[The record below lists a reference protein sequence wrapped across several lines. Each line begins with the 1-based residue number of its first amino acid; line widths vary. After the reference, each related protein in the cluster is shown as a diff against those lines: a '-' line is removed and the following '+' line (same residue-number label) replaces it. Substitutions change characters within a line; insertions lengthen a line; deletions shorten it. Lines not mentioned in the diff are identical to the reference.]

1 MYMYMKLEFLATY
14 MYVHIYHIIFVDYT
28 FSFPCR
34 YFYWVIEGSL
44 VKLNYSRVIGA
55 GETTN
60 LTPFQLT
67 IDSAT
72 SFTLDLADSQYYY
85 ISEGRTTVRRGLGDN
100 LISESGAYGV
110 IPTLRTS
117 FGERVVLTLTAA
129 PDMVFFRDAGAD
141 AGSFGDFSFM
151 NDMVSDA
158 IVLRSSYQPLPGK
171 QNPFHILCRKYS
183 LRSRHLVTLFC
194 SCMAGLCIISV
205 HFIPSSHT
213 HSTLLTHLSSPIP
226 VPPGPVTN
234 IRVLAETDTATISWD
249 ATEFISSILG
259 K

>member
-1 MYMYMKLEFLATY
+1 M
-14 MYVHIYHIIFVDYT
+14 IFIDYT

-100 LISESGAYGV
+100 FISESAAFGV

-117 FGERVVLTLTAA
+117 FGERVVLTLTAS
-129 PDMVFFRDAGAD
+129 PDMVFFRDASDGA
-141 AGSFGDFSFM
+141 FGDHSFTG
-151 NDMVSDA
+151 DMVSDA

-171 QNPFHILCRKYS
+171 KNPFS
-183 LRSRHLVTLFC
+183 
-194 SCMAGLCIISV
+194 II
-205 HFIPSSHT
+205 IMLPE
-213 HSTLLTHLSSPIP
+213 I
-226 VPPGPVTN
+226 
-234 IRVLAETDTATISWD
+234 
-249 ATEFISSILG
+249 
-259 K
+259 